1 MLDNDFIIRKNQS
14 QSDLR
19 ALKIAR
25 RDERVSKQ
33 PTELKRKIIITMG
46 RARRNQRDAIR
57 KQRQAKRKHNR
68 KDFYD
73 DDITFHWRDA
83 RKSSSSTMTSTTQIR
98 DTLQK
103 EEDKSTTTLPEQTH
117 KPKYQPSQTQPRKP
131 MDRIERMRLKKQQ
144 QKARRK
150 EKKAAKEA
158 IMCHSK

>member
-1 MLDNDFIIRKNQS
+1 
-14 QSDLR
+14 
-19 ALKIAR
+19 
-25 RDERVSKQ
+25 
-33 PTELKRKIIITMG
+33 MG

-73 DDITFHWRDA
+73 DDNTFHWRDA
-83 RKSSSSTMTSTTQIR
+83 RKNSSSTMTSTTQIR
-98 DTLQK
+98 NTLQK

-117 KPKYQPSQTQPRKP
+117 KPKNQPSQTQPRKP